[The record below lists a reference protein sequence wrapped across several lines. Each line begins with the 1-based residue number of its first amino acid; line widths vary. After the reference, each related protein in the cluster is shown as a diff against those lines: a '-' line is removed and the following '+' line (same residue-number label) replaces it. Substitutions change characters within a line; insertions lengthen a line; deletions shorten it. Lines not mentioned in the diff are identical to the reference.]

1 MKLSL
6 SEQMKK
12 MDQEAVNTGIYD
24 IILMENASIK
34 SFYEIKNCFGD
45 VADKNCIVFAGF
57 GNNGGDSLALARH
70 LYNNRANV
78 FVYMLGYKDRLQG
91 NLGVNFNIISSMN
104 IPYKFVYTDE
114 DYNNDLIKNCDL
126 IIDGIFGTGLSRNAE
141 GKFKDAID
149 KINSSEA
156 FVVSLDL
163 PSGIAANSGKIM
175 GAAVKSDLTPTF
187 ALAKPGHF
195 LYPGREYAGNVKV
208 VDISTPR
215 YIIDNFESDFY
226 AITKNDIILKK
237 RDVTS
242 HKGIFGHLSVIGG
255 SLGKSGAV
263 IMASLGAC
271 KTGAGL
277 VSACIPKSI
286 NTVFESNI
294 LEAMSYPL
302 EDKDGFISKE
312 SAGDLLD
319 FILDKTAVSFGMGL
333 GVTEDTKY
341 ITDQV
346 VSVDKPLIIDA
357 DGLNCLSGSIDLLK
371 SRKKPTIITPH
382 PKEFARLINRTTK
395 DVIENRLELIR
406 NFAQEY
412 NTIVVLK
419 MADTIIADTNGKIYI
434 NTSGNQGMA
443 AGGSGDVL
451 SGMIGSFLA
460 QGYRAIDACRY
471 GVFLHGLSADLAYNK
486 GVSYESMMPND
497 IIDNINEAIKSVIN

>member
-12 MDQEAVNTGIYD
+12 MDQEAVDTGIYD
-24 IILMENASIK
+24 IVLMENASIK
-34 SFYEIKNCFGD
+34 SFYEIKNYFGS
-45 VADKNCIVFAGF
+45 VTDKNCTVFAGF

-70 LYNNRANV
+70 LYNNKANV

-91 NLGVNFNIISSMN
+91 NLEVNFNIINSMN

-114 DYNNDLIKNCDL
+114 DYNSDLIQNCDL
-126 IIDGIFGTGLSRNAE
+126 IIDGMFGTGLSRNAE

-149 KINSSEA
+149 KINSSKA
-156 FVVSLDL
+156 FVVSLDI

-215 YIIDNFESDFY
+215 YVIDDFKSDFC
-226 AITKNDIILKK
+226 AITKNDIILKN
-237 RDVTS
+237 RDAAS
-242 HKGIFGHLSVIGG
+242 HKGIFGHLSVVGG

-263 IMASLGAC
+263 IMASLAAC

-312 SAGDLLD
+312 SSGDLLD
-319 FILDKTAVSFGMGL
+319 FVSDKTAVSFGMGL
-333 GVTEDTKY
+333 GITEGTKY
-341 ITDQV
+341 ITEQI
-346 VSVDKPLIIDA
+346 VSIDKPLIIDA
-357 DGLNCLSGSIDLLK
+357 DGLNCLSGGTDLLK
-371 SRKKPTIITPH
+371 NRTRSTIITPH
-382 PKEFARLINRTTK
+382 PKEFARLIDKTTK

-406 NFAQEY
+406 NFAHEY

-443 AGGSGDVL
+443 AGGSGDAL

-460 QGYRAIDACRY
+460 QGYRAIDACKY
-471 GVFLHGLSADLAYNK
+471 GVFLHGLSADLAYGK
-486 GVSYESMMPND
+486 GVSYESMMPRD
-497 IIDNINEAIKSVIN
+497 IIDNINEAIKSVVN